1 MESNKIT
8 IARGLLPLAAML
20 AMLTFVIPALSIT
33 PNKECEPC
41 NDAIKDFKSQN
52 TDTQPMLNYLVR
64 QRSLNT
70 SKSYSFAL
78 F

>member
-52 TDTQPMLNYLVR
+52 TDTHADYYLVR

>member
-52 TDTQPMLNYLVR
+52 TDTQPMLTIIWYGNED
-64 QRSLNT
+64 
-70 SKSYSFAL
+70 
-78 F
+78 